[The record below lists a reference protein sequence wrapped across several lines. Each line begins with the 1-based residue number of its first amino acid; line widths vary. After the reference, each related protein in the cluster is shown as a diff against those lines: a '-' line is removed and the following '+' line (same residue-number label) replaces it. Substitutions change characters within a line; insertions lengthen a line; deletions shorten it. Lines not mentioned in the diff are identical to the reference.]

1 VSSTL
6 NAGLDSRPT
15 AGHTLPAG
23 DDSCLVPVAEGYER
37 WAPTY
42 DHVPNP
48 LLAREERYLL
58 PLLTDLTGKVV
69 FDVACGTGRWLERLV
84 ALGSATGVGI
94 DRSAAMLRVARNKS
108 AIRQRLVEGD
118 CENLPFSRAAFDM
131 AICSFALGHLEDL
144 KPMVR
149 ELARVAREG
158 ADVFISDLHPEAY
171 ARGWRTGFRNEGTAV
186 QIEMRSRSVA
196 EIVREFYANGFE
208 CRGHVPLWLGEPE
221 QLLFARA
228 GKSNCFA
235 EACQVPAVFV
245 CQFRRRRA
253 EPQS

>member
-1 VSSTL
+1 MGDGALAAFRNTERPADSMAATDHQAVDRQLRTGRVIAVADGAGHPPAQLGAIGIEGAEQLALSHGSVWHAVRVEMDAASHRTAKTQSGEPVSSTL

-118 CENLPFSRAAFDM
+118 CENLPFSR
-131 AICSFALGHLEDL
+131 
-144 KPMVR
+144 
-149 ELARVAREG
+149 
-158 ADVFISDLHPEAY
+158 
-171 ARGWRTGFRNEGTAV
+171 
-186 QIEMRSRSVA
+186 
-196 EIVREFYANGFE
+196 
-208 CRGHVPLWLGEPE
+208 
-221 QLLFARA
+221 
-228 GKSNCFA
+228 
-235 EACQVPAVFV
+235 
-245 CQFRRRRA
+245 
-253 EPQS
+253 